1 MIRNRLKE
9 MMAERGLKAAR
20 MANDIDGLSRNT
32 INSVANNNGKMI
44 QFETIDL
51 LCQYLG
57 VQPSDFF
64 EYLPFDVDVAV
75 NSDQMSFFNADNDMK
90 VDRFIIE
97 PFYLNLFISK
107 KRNTQ
112 IEGETTK
119 RFSLSVY
126 SSQQFK
132 SSFEELP
139 FDVQPMHLRVATSNP
154 PASLSGNEFQKFWE
168 NDLTSG
174 FRNVVQNVIAERVT
188 SFIDGEFKNAGLDKP
203 MFKPYIHFQF
213 SDKVEEIDSLKNGL
227 NVSYG
232 VPTQTNDLP
241 F

>member
-9 MMAERGLKAAR
+9 LMVERGLKAAR

-32 INSVANNNGKMI
+32 INNVVNNNVKMI

-57 VQPSDFF
+57 VTPDEFF

-75 NSDQMSFFNADNDMK
+75 NSDQNSFFNANHDMEVNK
-90 VDRFIIE
+90 FIIE

-126 SSQQFK
+126 SKQPFE
-132 SSFEELP
+132 SSFTELP
-139 FDVQPMHLRVATSNP
+139 FDVQPLHLMVATGNP
-154 PASLSGNEFQKFWE
+154 PASLSGTTFQKFWE

-174 FRNVVQNVIAERVT
+174 FRNVIQKVITDSVNN
-188 SFIDGEFKNAGLDKP
+188 FIDSEFKNAQLDKP
-203 MFKPYIHFQF
+203 MIKPYIHFQF
-213 SDKVEEIDSLKNGL
+213 SDKVEKSDSLQNGL

-232 VPTQTNDLP
+232 VPMQESDLP